1 MKQTFEAAV
10 AAFAPGDR
18 YGKYLSVVRLGL
30 NEGRDPEAVADYIM
44 TCAPG
49 DERPNRGKIRRAIQ
63 HALTHDRG
71 RSSRQVGKVEVLSPE
86 EREERRRLLLPS
98 KLREFVPVT
107 LREYGRTTAFTGTTT
122 AHAFGETLRLSD
134 ADLKLDEA
142 KYRGQAA
149 WQLRALYPSGGTIWA
164 GTIVKPDFAL
174 AHRIPCKRSF
184 DGGSGIVDALDLADR
199 IERGELPTLPTH
211 ISLNPQTGQEGKT
224 SSGSPSFDCAE
235 TIATHRFAL
244 VEFDELKNPDGTPSP
259 AQVDVVAGVVDY
271 SFEHDDLFNVA
282 AVVYSGGKSVHVAL
296 RLPDGDLAE
305 YRRMCAHLR
314 DLFASADDPRF
325 RADPAGL
332 GEQPTTHLRLA
343 GAVRP
348 ETGRRQRLCYCVP

>member
-44 TCAPG
+44 SCAPG
-49 DERPNRGKIRRAIQ
+49 GKRPNRGDVRRAIQ
-63 HALTHDRG
+63 YALTHDRG
-71 RSSRQVGKVEVLSPE
+71 RSSRHVGKVEVLSPE
-86 EREERRRLLLPS
+86 EREERRRLLLPL

-107 LREYGRTTAFTGTTT
+107 LREYGRSAFTGTTT
-122 AHAFGETLRLSD
+122 ARAFAEALRLSD
-134 ADLKLDEA
+134 ADLELDEV
-142 KYRGQAA
+142 KYRRQAA
-149 WQLRALYPSGGTIWA
+149 CQLRALYPSGGTIWA
-164 GTIVKPDFAL
+164 GTILKPEFAL
-174 AHRIPCKRSF
+174 PRRLRCKRSF

-199 IERGELPTLPTH
+199 IERGDLPTLPTH
-211 ISLNPQTGQEGKT
+211 ISLNPQTGKQGKT
-224 SSGSPSFDCAE
+224 AVGSPSFDCAE
-235 TIATHRFAL
+235 TIAAHRFAL

-259 AQVDVVAGVVDY
+259 EQVDIVAGLADY
-271 SFEHDDLFNVA
+271 SFEHDDAFNVA

-305 YRRMCAHLR
+305 YKRMCAHLR
-314 DLFASADDPRF
+314 DLFHSADDPRF